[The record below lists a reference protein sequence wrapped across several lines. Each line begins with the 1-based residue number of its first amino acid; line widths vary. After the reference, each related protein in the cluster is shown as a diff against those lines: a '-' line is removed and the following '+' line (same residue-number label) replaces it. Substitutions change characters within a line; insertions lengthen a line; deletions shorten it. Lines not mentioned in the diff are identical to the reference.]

1 MDQIFITISST
12 GFRNAMY
19 SLAIVGLLLAIGITV
34 IAFAFYGRTREMDN
48 ASPDDEKWTLLFAT
62 WRDSLIITL
71 LFTAEGLVYKYGDF
85 YGFSE
90 VTAGNI
96 FLFAPIVV
104 PILSFVL
111 ELLIFVITALR
122 IIAISRWLSSRSG

>member
-71 LFTAEGLVYKYGDF
+71 LFTAEGFVYKYGDF

>member
-48 ASPDDEKWTLLFAT
+48 VSPDDEKWTLLFAT
-62 WRDSLIITL
+62 WRDSLRK
-71 LFTAEGLVYKYGDF
+71 V
-85 YGFSE
+85 
-90 VTAGNI
+90 
-96 FLFAPIVV
+96 
-104 PILSFVL
+104 
-111 ELLIFVITALR
+111 
-122 IIAISRWLSSRSG
+122 